1 MAAGFGSRMQPL
13 TLKTPKP
20 MIKVNGKR
28 MIETVIEGLLAN
40 GICEIYIVVGHLK
53 EKFELL
59 QTKYSEVSLLENPY
73 YQTCNN
79 ISSLYVARKHLE
91 NVIILDGDQ
100 VINNSAILQRK
111 FDRSG
116 YNAVWTP
123 GETDE
128 WLLNEENGLVTNCSR
143 SGGRHGWRLY
153 SISRWNAEDGAKLRE
168 KLEYEFEIKKNRQI
182 YWDDVPMFCHFN
194 NFQLGI
200 HEMNANDV
208 VEIDSI
214 EELAQYDSTYQKYLT
229 QAKTI

>member
-79 ISSLYVARKHLE
+79 ISSLYVARQHLE
-91 NVIILDGDQ
+91 DVIILDGDQ

-128 WLLNEENGLVTNCSR
+128 WMLNEENGLVTNCSR
-143 SGGRHGWRLY
+143 NGGRHGWRLY

-182 YWDDVPMFCHFN
+182 YWDDVSMFCHFED
-194 NFQLGI
+194 FKLGI

-229 QAKTI
+229 QPKTI